1 MLETSNGLT
10 GIGSPA
16 YLNLLFAPQPDL
28 KPLAPKLYFEPIKK
42 ADDQVKKIG
51 AFGFFNKIL
60 DCGTIHHKTERCLTS
75 LN

>member
-28 KPLAPKLYFEPIKK
+28 KPLAPKLYFEPIKS
-42 ADDQVKKIG
+42 
-51 AFGFFNKIL
+51 
-60 DCGTIHHKTERCLTS
+60 HKDRFT
-75 LN
+75 ND